1 MHPKP
6 VNLNKWP
13 VIVPGLLTCISSLL
27 CFAAYAQ
34 DKPELPVPSGNPEQL
49 FYLQRSPNTNTL
61 VYELNRKNGVLDT
74 VAPIHIFWICY
85 AEHGQKE
92 ELTGVQRKYAYGLT
106 VKYTGKERWELRFV
120 ANKKKIVEMTKG
132 TDGQLHVYDHIN
144 GQEAILTHIFMQ
156 IDGGS
161 MFSPNV
167 TAVSEW
173 GIDAATGS
181 PVFEKTQTK

>member
-1 MHPKP
+1 MHLIKSS
-6 VNLNKWP
+6 
-13 VIVPGLLTCISSLL
+13 IIITGLLTCICSLL

-34 DKPELPVPSGNPEQL
+34 DKPELPVPSGNPAQL
-49 FYLQRSPNTNTL
+49 FYLQRSPNTNTI
-61 VYELNRKNGVLDT
+61 VYELNLKNGVLDT
-74 VAPIHIFWICY
+74 IAPIHIFWICY

-92 ELTGVQRKYAYGLT
+92 ELTSVQRKYAYGLA
-106 VKYTGKERWELRFV
+106 VKYISKDHWTLRFV
-120 ANKKKIVEMTKG
+120 ANKKKMVELTKG
-132 TDGQLHVYDHIN
+132 TDGQLHVFDHLN